1 MVNLR
6 PEDSSYSESK
16 GSLEFAKE
24 VSKCVLAPA
33 QKNYKSG
40 NAGTGIPPVKR
51 GSKKA

>member
-6 PEDSSYSESK
+6 PEESSYSESK

-40 NAGTGIPPVKR
+40 TTGVAVPGKRAGA
-51 GSKKA
+51 KK